1 MNRIAA
7 ASAALLATTALAQAG
22 GLDRNTLGTG
32 FLFESGTYLE
42 LGFSTVSPTVS
53 GTLASN
59 GTPSGDIAP
68 SYNFATLSY
77 TQEVT
82 DTLTF
87 GLVVD
92 APYGAD
98 VAYDGVFA
106 TTLYPFAGSEAE
118 IRTQQLTAALR
129 AGLTDNLSVYGGLRA
144 LRIQGDAYVTAFT
157 NANSEPVTVPTLQG
171 PVTFPEDSFL
181 TGFNYELTAE
191 SDWAFG
197 YMVGGAYEIPE
208 IALRVALTYFSEI
221 ESTLT
226 GTEGADV
233 IANPIGEGVPG
244 IAPLLGQ
251 PVSSG
256 NIGTTR
262 FNVTMPQSVLL
273 EAQSGIAPGTLLF
286 GSVRW
291 TNWDGFDITPN
302 EYPGVSLVDYK
313 NDVWT
318 WSLGVGRRIND
329 DLAVSASL
337 GYEAQLGGF
346 SGNLGPTDG
355 RMSLGIGAE
364 YQITD
369 TVSLAGGVQWS
380 KIGDAQTEGSPE
392 GTVLANFTNND
403 ALAAGIRLG
412 IQF

>member
-106 TTLYPFAGSEAE
+106 TTGYPFAGSEAE
-118 IRTQQLTAALR
+118 IRSQQLTAALR

-144 LRIQGDAYVTAFT
+144 LRIQGDAYVTALGGVIT
-157 NANSEPVTVPTLQG
+157 DPAVGVS
-171 PVTFPEDSFL
+171 
-181 TGFNYELTAE
+181 GFNYELTAD
-191 SDWAFG
+191 SDWSLG
-197 YMVGGAYEIPE
+197 YMLGGAYEIPE
-208 IALRVALTYFSEI
+208 IALRVAVTYFSEI
-221 ESTLT
+221 KSTLS
-226 GTEGADV
+226 GTEGADPLFSPV
-233 IANPIGEGVPG
+233 QNPLDTQQVLAAIGQL
-244 IAPLLGQ
+244 APQLGQ

-256 NIGTTR
+256 NIAPTR
-262 FNVTMPQSVLL
+262 FDVTMPQSLL
-273 EAQSGIAPGTLLF
+273 VEAQSGIAPGTLLF

-302 EYPGVSLVDYK
+302 AYPGVSLVDYE

-380 KIGDAQTEGSPE
+380 KIGDAQTEGSPD
-392 GTVLANFTNND
+392 TVLANFTNND
-403 ALAAGIRLG
+403 ALAAGVRLG

>member
-22 GLDRNTLGTG
+22 GLDRNQTTPGI
-32 FLFESGTYLE
+32 LFEDGTYLE
-42 LGFSTVSPTVS
+42 LGYSFVNPTVS
-53 GTLASN
+53 GELDALPV
-59 GTPSGDIAP
+59 PSGDIAP
-68 SYNFATLSY
+68 SYNFVTLSY
-77 TQEVT
+77 HHALS
-82 DTLTF
+82 DDLSL
-87 GLVVD
+87 GLILD

-98 VAYDGVFA
+98 VAYPSGGS
-106 TTLYPFAGSEAE
+106 YPFAGSQAQV
-118 IRTQQLTAALR
+118 RSQQLTLALR
-129 AGLTDNLSVYGGLRA
+129 YSLTDNVSVYGGLRA
-144 LRIQGDAYVTAFT
+144 LRAQANDVYVTAPSGGGFSYRLD
-157 NANSEPVTVPTLQG
+157 A
-171 PVTFPEDSFL
+171 DSD
-181 TGFNYELTAE
+181 TSY
-191 SDWAFG
+191 G
-197 YMVGGAYEIPE
+197 YMIGGAYEIPE
-208 IALRVALTYFSEI
+208 IALRVALTYYSEI
-221 ESTLT
+221 GLDFSGPE
-226 GTEGADV
+226 
-233 IANPIGEGVPG
+233 G
-244 IAPLLGQ
+244 IAPAQGLPRASIPTSGQ
-251 PVSSG
+251 G
-256 NIGTTR
+256 GGIAD
-262 FNVTMPQSVLL
+262 FAVTMPQSILL

-291 TNWDGFDITPN
+291 TNWDGFFIQPGR
-302 EYPGVSLVDYK
+302 YPPGGTGRLVDYE

-364 YQITD
+364 YQISD